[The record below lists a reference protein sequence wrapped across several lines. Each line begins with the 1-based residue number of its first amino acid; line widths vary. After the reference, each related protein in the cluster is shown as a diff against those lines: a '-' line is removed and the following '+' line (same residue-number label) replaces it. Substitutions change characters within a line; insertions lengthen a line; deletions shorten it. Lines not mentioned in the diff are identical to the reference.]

1 MNYNETM
8 KRLKGIEKKTIPNK
22 VIDLSGSKDERVLFY
37 KGSDFI
43 LITSCV
49 AESKIQDISMDL
61 WKSVVIDVFS
71 NLKLIGG

>member
-1 MNYNETM
+1 MNYNEAM
-8 KRLKGIEKKTIPNK
+8 KRLKGIKKRTIPNK

-43 LITSCV
+43 LVNSCE
-49 AESKIQDISMDL
+49 AESRLQNISMDL

-71 NLKLIGG
+71 NLRLIGN